1 MNKVTS
7 LIVGSIATVA
17 LIVGVVAYNKTPSV
31 IVGGKG
37 EQGPRGEQGPVG
49 PAGRDG
55 KDGVTKVVTQVVEK
69 ATQSLGAVA
78 TLDGI
83 FYPYVKIADSREYYW
98 APPFTATSSVVCS
111 IQNPYNATSTISR
124 VSVIGTVN
132 SFGAHLLDISTSSTA
147 FGSSSPAFVKAFN
160 TGTGQFNINW
170 FANSTTT
177 NSILIGAKAGSLNS
191 ISDVILGPTEYLT
204 VRVATSSPGTFGTY
218 NSGRC
223 GARIL
228 PL

>member
-7 LIVGSIATVA
+7 LIVGVLATVA

-31 IVGGKG
+31 LVGAKG
-37 EQGPRGEQGPVG
+37 EQGPRGEQG

-69 ATQSLGAVA
+69 PASQTLGAVS

-98 APPFTATSSVVCS
+98 NTAFSATSSVVCS
-111 IQNPYNATSTISR
+111 IQNPYKATSTIPR

-177 NSILIGAKAGSLNS
+177 NTILIGAKAGSLNS
-191 ISDVILGPTEYLT
+191 VSDVILGPTEYLT
-204 VRVATSSPGTFGTY
+204 VRIATSSPGTFGTY